1 MFAVAADENLD
12 GRVLRGLL
20 LRLPSLDAVRVQD
33 VGLGGADDRVILEWA
48 ASEARVLLTH
58 DVSTMTAFAGQ
69 RLAAGEP
76 MAGLVILPQSEA
88 VGEVIEALRVLIE
101 ARGSDDLR
109 SRLLYLKL

>member
-33 VGLGGADDRVILEWA
+33 AGLGGADDRVILEWA
-48 ASEARVLLTH
+48 ANEGRVLLTH
-58 DVSTMTAFAGQ
+58 DVNTMTAFAGQ

-76 MAGLVILPQSEA
+76 MPGLVILPQSEA
-88 VGEVIEALRVLIE
+88 VGDVIDALRVLLE
-101 ARGSDDLR
+101 AHGPDDVR
-109 SRLLYLKL
+109 NRVLYLKL